1 MWALGV
7 VLFTL
12 VTGTTPWP
20 VADPSDLKYAAY
32 RANEAHYLA
41 EVFHLSGAAND
52 FFRWCFAPSPAD
64 RPTLDQMYDAV
75 LDIGRF
81 ATARLS
87 SLPTPTAM
95 FPAPAPRVHLSPKF
109 RFIDRRKQSI
119 TTRARFTNKLRR
131 VY

>member
-95 FPAPAPRVHLSPKF
+95 FPAPAPRVHLSPEF